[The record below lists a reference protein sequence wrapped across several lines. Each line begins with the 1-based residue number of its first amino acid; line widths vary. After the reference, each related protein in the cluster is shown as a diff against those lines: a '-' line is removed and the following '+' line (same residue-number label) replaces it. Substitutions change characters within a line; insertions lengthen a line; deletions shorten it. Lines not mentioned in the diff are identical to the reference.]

1 MRAPVHVAVG
11 GEGLA
16 AHGALVGPLA
26 AVHQHVS
33 VQRRGRA
40 QALPTDAAGV
50 VGGARVRVVL
60 RGQETGTRSRSRAGI
75 KGGQRC
81 DVTGGGAL
89 FTWRMCMVS

>member
-1 MRAPVHVAVG
+1 MRGPVHVAVG

-16 AHGALVGPLA
+16 AHGALVGPLP
-26 AVHQHVS
+26 AVHQHVA

-60 RGQETGTRSRSRAGI
+60 QERSRVKGRARGS
-75 KGGQRC
+75 KGGG
-81 DVTGGGAL
+81 TEAL
-89 FTWRMCMVS
+89 LTCRMCMVS